1 MHSFQDDLITAS
13 LFNPKL
19 LNMPYAWCGHLPFA
33 AWIMKSYAPNIFVE
47 LGTHTGNSY
56 FSFCQSVLESN
67 LDSQCFAVDTW
78 QGDEHAGNY
87 DNQIYLQVHQNNQ
100 ENYSRFSN
108 LMRMTFDEA
117 TDSFKNE
124 SIELLHID
132 GLHTYEA
139 VKHDFETWLPK
150 LKPGAI
156 VLFHDTNVYQKDFG
170 VWKYWKELQNKYPN
184 NLEFFHSHGLGV
196 LQIEGVAVGK
206 DTSWLVANTP
216 QKKQIL
222 EYFTNLGVTQL
233 DRCELIEIR
242 KQQKELESNMATCH
256 TSMNSLNQL
265 AHERYMQI
273 VALQDAVQQLTEQ
286 RQINHQELN
295 GLHQELNSSHQRL
308 LDIFKSNSWRLT
320 RPLRF
325 ASSIFKRIF

>member
-1 MHSFQDDLITAS
+1 
-13 LFNPKL
+13 
-19 LNMPYAWCGHLPFA
+19 
-33 AWIMKSYAPNIFVE
+33 
-47 LGTHTGNSY
+47 
-56 FSFCQSVLESN
+56 
-67 LDSQCFAVDTW
+67 
-78 QGDEHAGNY
+78 
-87 DNQIYLQVHQNNQ
+87 
-100 ENYSRFSN
+100 
-108 LMRMTFDEA
+108 
-117 TDSFKNE
+117 
-124 SIELLHID
+124 
-132 GLHTYEA
+132 
-139 VKHDFETWLPK
+139 
-150 LKPGAI
+150 

-196 LQIEGVAVGK
+196 LQIEGVAAGK